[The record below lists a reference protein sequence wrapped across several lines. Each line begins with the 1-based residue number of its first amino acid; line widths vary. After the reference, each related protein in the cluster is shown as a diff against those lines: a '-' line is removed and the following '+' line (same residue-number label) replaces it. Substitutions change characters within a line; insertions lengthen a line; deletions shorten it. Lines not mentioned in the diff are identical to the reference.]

1 MIDRSSRRRF
11 GQNYLTDKSVIY
23 QIVDK
28 INPGKEDSFIEI
40 GPGQGA
46 ITGSIKNSS
55 QNLTLI
61 EFDKENIAYLKSSL
75 GDGIKIYEE
84 DVLKIDLSFIKNNDR
99 VIGNLPYN
107 IASQIILRFLELN
120 TKIFDMHFMVQKE
133 MAEVLTSSPG
143 NKSWNKFA
151 VKVAFF
157 YETEILL
164 DISPEAFDIKPKV
177 DSSLVR
183 FKPIN
188 SQAFEIKKLF
198 QIIDLSFQSK
208 RKTIFNNLKKHNIN
222 WEKLKF
228 DKNLRAEQLSL
239 EDFLEIYSS
248 KSLKDQDYLNKYVL
262 KVHGAMKTGLL
273 HSKILTTIRDPRD
286 VCASFKEFMKSD
298 FESALTAAKGMIK
311 LVKIQNMLV
320 IIPLVSHCI
329 QV

>member
-11 GQNYLTDKSVIY
+11 GQNYLSDKSVIY

-28 INPGKEDSFIEI
+28 INPAKEDSFIEI

-46 ITGSIKNSS
+46 ITEGIKNNSK
-55 QNLTLI
+55 NLTLI
-61 EFDKENIAYLKSSL
+61 EIDRKNVAYLKNSL
-75 GDGIKIYEE
+75 GNEIEIFEE

-99 VIGNLPYN
+99 IVGNLPYN

-120 TKIFDMHFMVQKE
+120 KKISDMHFMVQKE

-157 YETEILL
+157 YETEILM

-239 EDFLEIYSS
+239 EDFSEIY
-248 KSLKDQDYLNKYVL
+248 KN
-262 KVHGAMKTGLL
+262 A
-273 HSKILTTIRDPRD
+273 
-286 VCASFKEFMKSD
+286 
-298 FESALTAAKGMIK
+298 
-311 LVKIQNMLV
+311 
-320 IIPLVSHCI
+320 
-329 QV
+329 

>member
-61 EFDKENIAYLKSSL
+61 EIDKENIAYLKSSL
-75 GDGIKIYEE
+75 GDGIKIFEE

-188 SQAFEIKKLF
+188 SQTFEIKKLF

-208 RKTIFNNLKKHNIN
+208 RKTIFNNLKNHNIN

-239 EDFLEIYSS
+239 EDFLEIY
-248 KSLKDQDYLNKYVL
+248 KN
-262 KVHGAMKTGLL
+262 A
-273 HSKILTTIRDPRD
+273 
-286 VCASFKEFMKSD
+286 
-298 FESALTAAKGMIK
+298 
-311 LVKIQNMLV
+311 
-320 IIPLVSHCI
+320 
-329 QV
+329 

>member
-61 EFDKENIAYLKSSL
+61 EIDKENIAYLKSSL
-75 GDGIKIYEE
+75 GNEIKIFEE

-183 FKPIN
+183 FKPID

-239 EDFLEIYSS
+239 EDFLEIY
-248 KSLKDQDYLNKYVL
+248 KN
-262 KVHGAMKTGLL
+262 A
-273 HSKILTTIRDPRD
+273 
-286 VCASFKEFMKSD
+286 
-298 FESALTAAKGMIK
+298 
-311 LVKIQNMLV
+311 
-320 IIPLVSHCI
+320 
-329 QV
+329 

>member
-28 INPGKEDSFIEI
+28 INPSKEDSFIEI

-46 ITGSIKNSS
+46 ITRSIKNRSK
-55 QNLTLI
+55 NLTLI
-61 EFDKENIAYLKSSL
+61 EIDRENVAYLRSFL
-75 GDGIKIYEE
+75 GDEIKIFEE
-84 DVLKIDLSFIKNNDR
+84 DVLKIDLSVIKNNDR

-157 YETEILL
+157 YETEILM

-177 DSSLVR
+177 NSSLVR

-222 WEKLKF
+222 WERLKF

-239 EDFLEIYSS
+239 EDFLEIY
-248 KSLKDQDYLNKYVL
+248 KNV
-262 KVHGAMKTGLL
+262 
-273 HSKILTTIRDPRD
+273 
-286 VCASFKEFMKSD
+286 
-298 FESALTAAKGMIK
+298 
-311 LVKIQNMLV
+311 
-320 IIPLVSHCI
+320 
-329 QV
+329 

>member
-11 GQNYLTDKSVIY
+11 GQNYLRDKSVIY

-28 INPGKEDSFIEI
+28 INPRKEDSFIEI

-46 ITGSIKNSS
+46 ITEGIKNNSK
-55 QNLTLI
+55 NLTLI
-61 EFDKENIAYLKSSL
+61 EIDKENVAYLKNSL
-75 GDGIKIYEE
+75 GNEIKIFEE
-84 DVLKIDLSFIKNNDR
+84 DILKIDLSFIKNNDR
-99 VIGNLPYN
+99 IIGNLPYN

-120 TKIFDMHFMVQKE
+120 KKISDMHFMVQKE

-157 YETEILL
+157 YETEILM

-239 EDFLEIYSS
+239 EDFLEIY
-248 KSLKDQDYLNKYVL
+248 KN
-262 KVHGAMKTGLL
+262 A
-273 HSKILTTIRDPRD
+273 
-286 VCASFKEFMKSD
+286 
-298 FESALTAAKGMIK
+298 
-311 LVKIQNMLV
+311 
-320 IIPLVSHCI
+320 
-329 QV
+329 

>member
-11 GQNYLTDKSVIY
+11 GQNYLKDKSVIY

-28 INPGKEDSFIEI
+28 IDPRKEDSFIEI

-46 ITGSIKNSS
+46 ITGAIKNNSK
-55 QNLTLI
+55 NLALVEI
-61 EFDKENIAYLKSSL
+61 DKENVAYLKNSL
-75 GDGIKIYEE
+75 GNEIKIFEE
-84 DVLKIDLSFIKNNDR
+84 DVLKIDLGFIKNNDR
-99 VIGNLPYN
+99 IVGNLPYN

-120 TKIFDMHFMVQKE
+120 KKIFDMHFMVQKE

-157 YETEILL
+157 YETEILM
-164 DISPEAFDIKPKV
+164 DISPEAFDIKPNV

-198 QIIDLSFQSK
+198 QIIDFCFQSK

-222 WEKLKF
+222 WDKLKF

-239 EDFLEIYSS
+239 EDFLEIY
-248 KSLKDQDYLNKYVL
+248 KN
-262 KVHGAMKTGLL
+262 A
-273 HSKILTTIRDPRD
+273 
-286 VCASFKEFMKSD
+286 
-298 FESALTAAKGMIK
+298 
-311 LVKIQNMLV
+311 
-320 IIPLVSHCI
+320 
-329 QV
+329 

>member
-11 GQNYLTDKSVIY
+11 GQNYLKDKSVIY

-28 INPGKEDSFIEI
+28 IDPRKEDSFIEI

-46 ITGSIKNSS
+46 ITGAIKNNSK
-55 QNLTLI
+55 NLALVEI
-61 EFDKENIAYLKSSL
+61 DKENAAYLKNSL
-75 GDGIKIYEE
+75 GNEIKIFEE
-84 DVLKIDLSFIKNNDR
+84 DVLKIDLGFIKNNDR
-99 VIGNLPYN
+99 IIGNLPYN

-120 TKIFDMHFMVQKE
+120 KKIFDMHFMVQKE

-157 YETEILL
+157 YETEILM

-239 EDFLEIYSS
+239 EDFLEIY
-248 KSLKDQDYLNKYVL
+248 KN
-262 KVHGAMKTGLL
+262 A
-273 HSKILTTIRDPRD
+273 
-286 VCASFKEFMKSD
+286 
-298 FESALTAAKGMIK
+298 
-311 LVKIQNMLV
+311 
-320 IIPLVSHCI
+320 
-329 QV
+329 

>member
-11 GQNYLTDKSVIY
+11 GQNYLRDKSVIY

-28 INPGKEDSFIEI
+28 INPRKEDSFIEI

-46 ITGSIKNSS
+46 ITGGIKNNSK
-55 QNLTLI
+55 NLTLI
-61 EFDKENIAYLKSSL
+61 EVDKENVAYLKNSL
-75 GDGIKIYEE
+75 GNEVQIFEE
-84 DVLKIDLSFIKNNDR
+84 DVLKIDLSFIENNDR
-99 VIGNLPYN
+99 IIGNLPYN

-120 TKIFDMHFMVQKE
+120 KKISDMHFMVQKE

-157 YETEILL
+157 YETEILM

-188 SQAFEIKKLF
+188 TQAFEIKKLF
-198 QIIDLSFQSK
+198 QIIDLSFQSR

-222 WEKLKF
+222 WEELKF

-239 EDFLEIYSS
+239 ENFLEIY
-248 KSLKDQDYLNKYVL
+248 KN
-262 KVHGAMKTGLL
+262 A
-273 HSKILTTIRDPRD
+273 
-286 VCASFKEFMKSD
+286 
-298 FESALTAAKGMIK
+298 
-311 LVKIQNMLV
+311 
-320 IIPLVSHCI
+320 
-329 QV
+329 

>member
-11 GQNYLTDKSVIY
+11 GQNYLRDKSVIY

-28 INPGKEDSFIEI
+28 INPRKEDSFIEI

-46 ITGSIKNSS
+46 ITGGIKNNSK
-55 QNLTLI
+55 NLTLI
-61 EFDKENIAYLKSSL
+61 EVDKENVAYLKNSL
-75 GDGIKIYEE
+75 GNEVQIFEE
-84 DVLKIDLSFIKNNDR
+84 DVLKIDLSFIENNDR
-99 VIGNLPYN
+99 IIGNLPYN

-120 TKIFDMHFMVQKE
+120 KKISDMHFMVQKE

-157 YETEILL
+157 YETEILM

-188 SQAFEIKKLF
+188 SKVLEIKKLF

-239 EDFLEIYSS
+239 ENFLEIY
-248 KSLKDQDYLNKYVL
+248 KN
-262 KVHGAMKTGLL
+262 A
-273 HSKILTTIRDPRD
+273 
-286 VCASFKEFMKSD
+286 
-298 FESALTAAKGMIK
+298 
-311 LVKIQNMLV
+311 
-320 IIPLVSHCI
+320 
-329 QV
+329 

>member
-1 MIDRSSRRRF
+1 MVDRSARRRF
-11 GQNYLTDKSVIY
+11 GQNYLIDKSVIY

-46 ITGSIKNSS
+46 ITGSIKNNSK
-55 QNLTLI
+55 NLTLI
-61 EFDKENIAYLKSSL
+61 EIDKDNIAYLKKSFGSE
-75 GDGIKIYEE
+75 IKIFED

-99 VIGNLPYN
+99 IIGNLPYN

-120 TKIFDMHFMVQKE
+120 KKISDMHFMVQKE

-157 YETEILL
+157 YETEILM

-198 QIIDLSFQSK
+198 QIIDLSFRSK
-208 RKTIFNNLKKHNIN
+208 RKTIFNNLKKYNIN

-228 DKNLRAEQLSL
+228 DKNLRAEQLGL
-239 EDFLEIYSS
+239 EDFLEIY
-248 KSLKDQDYLNKYVL
+248 KN
-262 KVHGAMKTGLL
+262 A
-273 HSKILTTIRDPRD
+273 
-286 VCASFKEFMKSD
+286 
-298 FESALTAAKGMIK
+298 
-311 LVKIQNMLV
+311 
-320 IIPLVSHCI
+320 
-329 QV
+329 

>member
-11 GQNYLTDKSVIY
+11 GQNYLTDKSVVY

-61 EFDKENIAYLKSSL
+61 EIDKENIAYLKSSL
-75 GDGIKIYEE
+75 GDGIKIFEE

-120 TKIFDMHFMVQKE
+120 SKIFDMHFMVQKE

-239 EDFLEIYSS
+239 EDFLEIY
-248 KSLKDQDYLNKYVL
+248 KN
-262 KVHGAMKTGLL
+262 A
-273 HSKILTTIRDPRD
+273 
-286 VCASFKEFMKSD
+286 
-298 FESALTAAKGMIK
+298 
-311 LVKIQNMLV
+311 
-320 IIPLVSHCI
+320 
-329 QV
+329 

>member
-61 EFDKENIAYLKSSL
+61 EIDKENIAYLKSSL

-188 SQAFEIKKLF
+188 SQAFEIQKLF

-239 EDFLEIYSS
+239 ENFLEIY
-248 KSLKDQDYLNKYVL
+248 KN
-262 KVHGAMKTGLL
+262 A
-273 HSKILTTIRDPRD
+273 
-286 VCASFKEFMKSD
+286 
-298 FESALTAAKGMIK
+298 
-311 LVKIQNMLV
+311 
-320 IIPLVSHCI
+320 
-329 QV
+329 

>member
-11 GQNYLTDKSVIY
+11 GQNYLKDKSVIY

-28 INPGKEDSFIEI
+28 IDPRKEDSFIEI

-46 ITGSIKNSS
+46 ITGAIKNNSK
-55 QNLTLI
+55 NLALVEI
-61 EFDKENIAYLKSSL
+61 DKENVAYLKNSL
-75 GDGIKIYEE
+75 GNEIKIFEE

-99 VIGNLPYN
+99 IVGNLPYN

-120 TKIFDMHFMVQKE
+120 KKIFDMHFMVQKE

-157 YETEILL
+157 YETEILM

-239 EDFLEIYSS
+239 EDFLEIY
-248 KSLKDQDYLNKYVL
+248 KN
-262 KVHGAMKTGLL
+262 A
-273 HSKILTTIRDPRD
+273 
-286 VCASFKEFMKSD
+286 
-298 FESALTAAKGMIK
+298 
-311 LVKIQNMLV
+311 
-320 IIPLVSHCI
+320 
-329 QV
+329 

>member
-28 INPGKEDSFIEI
+28 INPRKEDSFIEI

-46 ITGSIKNSS
+46 ITGGIKNNSK
-55 QNLTLI
+55 NLTLI
-61 EFDKENIAYLKSSL
+61 EIDKENVAYLKNSL
-75 GDGIKIYEE
+75 GNEIKIFEE

-120 TKIFDMHFMVQKE
+120 KKISDMHFMVQKE

-157 YETEILL
+157 YETEILM

-239 EDFLEIYSS
+239 EDFLEIY
-248 KSLKDQDYLNKYVL
+248 KN
-262 KVHGAMKTGLL
+262 A
-273 HSKILTTIRDPRD
+273 
-286 VCASFKEFMKSD
+286 
-298 FESALTAAKGMIK
+298 
-311 LVKIQNMLV
+311 
-320 IIPLVSHCI
+320 
-329 QV
+329 

>member
-61 EFDKENIAYLKSSL
+61 EIDKENIAYLKSSL

-239 EDFLEIYSS
+239 ENFLEIY
-248 KSLKDQDYLNKYVL
+248 KN
-262 KVHGAMKTGLL
+262 A
-273 HSKILTTIRDPRD
+273 
-286 VCASFKEFMKSD
+286 
-298 FESALTAAKGMIK
+298 
-311 LVKIQNMLV
+311 
-320 IIPLVSHCI
+320 
-329 QV
+329 

>member
-11 GQNYLTDKSVIY
+11 GQNYLRDKSVIY

-28 INPGKEDSFIEI
+28 INPRKEDSFIEI

-46 ITGSIKNSS
+46 ITGGIKNNSK
-55 QNLTLI
+55 NLTLI
-61 EFDKENIAYLKSSL
+61 EVDKENVAYLKNSL
-75 GDGIKIYEE
+75 GNEVQIFEE
-84 DVLKIDLSFIKNNDR
+84 DILKIDLSFIENNDR
-99 VIGNLPYN
+99 IIGNLPYN

-120 TKIFDMHFMVQKE
+120 KKISDMHFMVQKE

-157 YETEILL
+157 YETEILM

-188 SQAFEIKKLF
+188 SQAFEIQKLF

-228 DKNLRAEQLSL
+228 DKNLRAEQLNL
-239 EDFLEIYSS
+239 EDFLEIY
-248 KSLKDQDYLNKYVL
+248 KN
-262 KVHGAMKTGLL
+262 A
-273 HSKILTTIRDPRD
+273 
-286 VCASFKEFMKSD
+286 
-298 FESALTAAKGMIK
+298 
-311 LVKIQNMLV
+311 
-320 IIPLVSHCI
+320 
-329 QV
+329 

>member
-61 EFDKENIAYLKSSL
+61 EIDKENIAYLKSSL
-75 GDGIKIYEE
+75 GDGIKIFEE

-188 SQAFEIKKLF
+188 SQTFEIKKLF

-208 RKTIFNNLKKHNIN
+208 RKTIFNNLKKYNVN
-222 WEKLKF
+222 WEELKF

-239 EDFLEIYSS
+239 ENFLEIY
-248 KSLKDQDYLNKYVL
+248 KN
-262 KVHGAMKTGLL
+262 A
-273 HSKILTTIRDPRD
+273 
-286 VCASFKEFMKSD
+286 
-298 FESALTAAKGMIK
+298 
-311 LVKIQNMLV
+311 
-320 IIPLVSHCI
+320 
-329 QV
+329 

>member
-11 GQNYLTDKSVIY
+11 GQNYLSDKSVIY

-28 INPGKEDSFIEI
+28 INPAKEDSFIEI

-46 ITGSIKNSS
+46 ITEGIKNNSK
-55 QNLTLI
+55 NLTLI
-61 EFDKENIAYLKSSL
+61 EIDRKNVAYLKNSL
-75 GDGIKIYEE
+75 GNEIEIFEE

-99 VIGNLPYN
+99 IVGNLPYN

-120 TKIFDMHFMVQKE
+120 NKIFDMHFMVQKE

-157 YETEILL
+157 YETEILM

-177 DSSLVR
+177 NSSLVR

-188 SQAFEIKKLF
+188 SEAFEIKKLF

-239 EDFLEIYSS
+239 EDFLEIY
-248 KSLKDQDYLNKYVL
+248 KN
-262 KVHGAMKTGLL
+262 A
-273 HSKILTTIRDPRD
+273 
-286 VCASFKEFMKSD
+286 
-298 FESALTAAKGMIK
+298 
-311 LVKIQNMLV
+311 
-320 IIPLVSHCI
+320 
-329 QV
+329 

>member
-28 INPGKEDSFIEI
+28 INPSKEDSFIEI

-46 ITGSIKNSS
+46 ITGSIKNRSK
-55 QNLTLI
+55 NLTLI
-61 EFDKENIAYLKSSL
+61 EIDKENVAYLRSFL
-75 GDGIKIYEE
+75 GDEIKIFEE
-84 DVLKIDLSFIKNNDR
+84 DVLKIDLSVIKNNDR

-120 TKIFDMHFMVQKE
+120 KKISDMHFMVQKE

-157 YETEILL
+157 YETEILM

-177 DSSLVR
+177 NSSLVR

-188 SQAFEIKKLF
+188 SQAFEIQKLF

-208 RKTIFNNLKKHNIN
+208 RKTIFNNLKNHNIN

-239 EDFLEIYSS
+239 EDFLEIY
-248 KSLKDQDYLNKYVL
+248 KN
-262 KVHGAMKTGLL
+262 A
-273 HSKILTTIRDPRD
+273 
-286 VCASFKEFMKSD
+286 
-298 FESALTAAKGMIK
+298 
-311 LVKIQNMLV
+311 
-320 IIPLVSHCI
+320 
-329 QV
+329 

>member
-11 GQNYLTDKSVIY
+11 GQNYLTDKSVVY

-55 QNLTLI
+55 KNLTLI
-61 EFDKENIAYLKSSL
+61 EIDKENIAYLKSSL
-75 GDGIKIYEE
+75 GDGIKIFEE

-183 FKPIN
+183 FKPKN
-188 SQAFEIKKLF
+188 SQDFEIKKLF

-239 EDFLEIYSS
+239 QDFLEIY
-248 KSLKDQDYLNKYVL
+248 KN
-262 KVHGAMKTGLL
+262 A
-273 HSKILTTIRDPRD
+273 
-286 VCASFKEFMKSD
+286 
-298 FESALTAAKGMIK
+298 
-311 LVKIQNMLV
+311 
-320 IIPLVSHCI
+320 
-329 QV
+329 

>member
-11 GQNYLTDKSVIY
+11 GQNYITDKSVIY

-28 INPGKEDSFIEI
+28 ISPGKEDSFIEI

-61 EFDKENIAYLKSSL
+61 EIDKENIAYLKSSL

-198 QIIDLSFQSK
+198 QIIDLS
-208 RKTIFNNLKKHNIN
+208 
-222 WEKLKF
+222 
-228 DKNLRAEQLSL
+228 LSL
-239 EDFLEIYSS
+239 I
-248 KSLKDQDYLNKYVL
+248 
-262 KVHGAMKTGLL
+262 H
-273 HSKILTTIRDPRD
+273 I
-286 VCASFKEFMKSD
+286 
-298 FESALTAAKGMIK
+298 
-311 LVKIQNMLV
+311 
-320 IIPLVSHCI
+320 
-329 QV
+329 

>member
-11 GQNYLTDKSVIY
+11 GQNYLRDKSVIY

-28 INPGKEDSFIEI
+28 INPRKEDSFIEI

-46 ITGSIKNSS
+46 ITAGIKNNTK
-55 QNLTLI
+55 NLTLI
-61 EFDKENIAYLKSSL
+61 EIDRENVAYLKNSL
-75 GDGIKIYEE
+75 GNEIEIIEE
-84 DVLKIDLSFIKNNDR
+84 DILKIDIWFIKNNDR
-99 VIGNLPYN
+99 IIGNLPYN

-120 TKIFDMHFMVQKE
+120 KKISDMHFMVQKE

-157 YETEILL
+157 YETEILM

-208 RKTIFNNLKKHNIN
+208 RKTIFNNLKKNKIN
-222 WEKLKF
+222 CEKLKF
-228 DKNLRAEQLSL
+228 DKNLRAEQRSL
-239 EDFLEIYSS
+239 EDFLEIY
-248 KSLKDQDYLNKYVL
+248 KN
-262 KVHGAMKTGLL
+262 A
-273 HSKILTTIRDPRD
+273 
-286 VCASFKEFMKSD
+286 
-298 FESALTAAKGMIK
+298 
-311 LVKIQNMLV
+311 
-320 IIPLVSHCI
+320 
-329 QV
+329 

>member
-11 GQNYLTDKSVIY
+11 GQNYLRDKSVIY

-28 INPGKEDSFIEI
+28 INPRKEDSFIEI

-46 ITGSIKNSS
+46 ITEGIKNNSK
-55 QNLTLI
+55 NLTLI
-61 EFDKENIAYLKSSL
+61 EIDKENVAYLKNSL
-75 GDGIKIYEE
+75 GKEIEIFEE

-99 VIGNLPYN
+99 IVGNLPYN

-120 TKIFDMHFMVQKE
+120 EKISDMHFMVQKE

-157 YETEILL
+157 YETEILM

-239 EDFLEIYSS
+239 EDFLEIY
-248 KSLKDQDYLNKYVL
+248 KN
-262 KVHGAMKTGLL
+262 A
-273 HSKILTTIRDPRD
+273 
-286 VCASFKEFMKSD
+286 
-298 FESALTAAKGMIK
+298 
-311 LVKIQNMLV
+311 
-320 IIPLVSHCI
+320 
-329 QV
+329 

>member
-11 GQNYLTDKSVIY
+11 GQNYITDKSVIY

-28 INPGKEDSFIEI
+28 ISPGKEDSFIEI

-61 EFDKENIAYLKSSL
+61 EIDKENIAYLKSSL
-75 GDGIKIYEE
+75 GDGIKIFEE

-157 YETEILL
+157 YETEVLL

-239 EDFLEIYSS
+239 EDFLEIY
-248 KSLKDQDYLNKYVL
+248 KN
-262 KVHGAMKTGLL
+262 A
-273 HSKILTTIRDPRD
+273 
-286 VCASFKEFMKSD
+286 
-298 FESALTAAKGMIK
+298 
-311 LVKIQNMLV
+311 
-320 IIPLVSHCI
+320 
-329 QV
+329 

>member
-11 GQNYLTDKSVIY
+11 GQNYLKDKSVIY

-28 INPGKEDSFIEI
+28 IDPRKEDSFIEI

-46 ITGSIKNSS
+46 ITGAIKNNSK
-55 QNLTLI
+55 NLALVEI
-61 EFDKENIAYLKSSL
+61 DKENVAYLKNSL
-75 GDGIKIYEE
+75 GNEIKIFEE
-84 DVLKIDLSFIKNNDR
+84 DVLKIDLGFIKNNDR
-99 VIGNLPYN
+99 IIGNLPYN

-120 TKIFDMHFMVQKE
+120 KKISDMHFMVQKE

-157 YETEILL
+157 YETEILM
-164 DISPEAFDIKPKV
+164 DISPEAFDIKPNV

-198 QIIDLSFQSK
+198 QIIDFCFQSK

-222 WEKLKF
+222 WDKLKF

-239 EDFLEIYSS
+239 EDFLEIY
-248 KSLKDQDYLNKYVL
+248 KN
-262 KVHGAMKTGLL
+262 A
-273 HSKILTTIRDPRD
+273 
-286 VCASFKEFMKSD
+286 
-298 FESALTAAKGMIK
+298 
-311 LVKIQNMLV
+311 
-320 IIPLVSHCI
+320 
-329 QV
+329 

>member
-11 GQNYLTDKSVIY
+11 GQNYLRDKSVIY

-28 INPGKEDSFIEI
+28 INPKKEDSFIEI

-46 ITGSIKNSS
+46 ITGAIKNNSK
-55 QNLTLI
+55 NLTLVEI
-61 EFDKENIAYLKSSL
+61 DKENVAYLKNSL
-75 GDGIKIYEE
+75 GNEIKIFEE
-84 DVLKIDLSFIKNNDR
+84 DVLKIDLGFIKNNDR
-99 VIGNLPYN
+99 IIGNLPYN

-120 TKIFDMHFMVQKE
+120 KKIFDMHFMVQKE

-157 YETEILL
+157 YETEILM

-239 EDFLEIYSS
+239 EDFLEIY
-248 KSLKDQDYLNKYVL
+248 KN
-262 KVHGAMKTGLL
+262 A
-273 HSKILTTIRDPRD
+273 
-286 VCASFKEFMKSD
+286 
-298 FESALTAAKGMIK
+298 
-311 LVKIQNMLV
+311 
-320 IIPLVSHCI
+320 
-329 QV
+329 

>member
-1 MIDRSSRRRF
+1 MVDRSARRRF
-11 GQNYLTDKSVIY
+11 GQNYLIDKSVIY

-46 ITGSIKNSS
+46 ITGSIKNNSK
-55 QNLTLI
+55 NLTLI
-61 EFDKENIAYLKSSL
+61 EIDKDNIAYLKKSFGSE
-75 GDGIKIYEE
+75 IKIFED

-99 VIGNLPYN
+99 IIGNLPYN

-120 TKIFDMHFMVQKE
+120 KKISDMHFMVQKE

-157 YETEILL
+157 YETEILM
-164 DISPEAFDIKPKV
+164 DISPEAFDIKPNV

-198 QIIDLSFQSK
+198 QIIDFCFQSK

-239 EDFLEIYSS
+239 EDFLEIY
-248 KSLKDQDYLNKYVL
+248 KN
-262 KVHGAMKTGLL
+262 A
-273 HSKILTTIRDPRD
+273 
-286 VCASFKEFMKSD
+286 
-298 FESALTAAKGMIK
+298 
-311 LVKIQNMLV
+311 
-320 IIPLVSHCI
+320 
-329 QV
+329 

>member
-11 GQNYLTDKSVIY
+11 GQNYLRDKSVIY

-28 INPGKEDSFIEI
+28 INPRKEDSFIEI

-46 ITGSIKNSS
+46 ITGGIKNNSK
-55 QNLTLI
+55 NLTLI
-61 EFDKENIAYLKSSL
+61 EIDKENVAYLKNSL
-75 GDGIKIYEE
+75 GNEIEIFEE

-99 VIGNLPYN
+99 IVGNLPYN

-120 TKIFDMHFMVQKE
+120 KKISDMHFMVQKE

-157 YETEILL
+157 YETEILM

-177 DSSLVR
+177 NSSLVR

-239 EDFLEIYSS
+239 EDFLEIY
-248 KSLKDQDYLNKYVL
+248 KN
-262 KVHGAMKTGLL
+262 A
-273 HSKILTTIRDPRD
+273 
-286 VCASFKEFMKSD
+286 
-298 FESALTAAKGMIK
+298 
-311 LVKIQNMLV
+311 
-320 IIPLVSHCI
+320 
-329 QV
+329 

>member
-11 GQNYLTDKSVIY
+11 GQNYLRDKSVIY

-28 INPGKEDSFIEI
+28 INPSKEDSFIEI

-46 ITGSIKNSS
+46 ITGSIKNRSK
-55 QNLTLI
+55 NLTLI
-61 EFDKENIAYLKSSL
+61 EIDKENVAYLKNSL
-75 GDGIKIYEE
+75 GNEIKIFEE

-99 VIGNLPYN
+99 IIGNLPYN

-120 TKIFDMHFMVQKE
+120 KKISDMHFMVQKE

-157 YETEILL
+157 YETEILM

-183 FKPIN
+183 FKTIN
-188 SQAFEIKKLF
+188 SQTFEIKKLF

-239 EDFLEIYSS
+239 EDFLEIY
-248 KSLKDQDYLNKYVL
+248 KN
-262 KVHGAMKTGLL
+262 A
-273 HSKILTTIRDPRD
+273 
-286 VCASFKEFMKSD
+286 
-298 FESALTAAKGMIK
+298 
-311 LVKIQNMLV
+311 
-320 IIPLVSHCI
+320 
-329 QV
+329 

>member
-46 ITGSIKNSS
+46 ITESIKNSS

-61 EFDKENIAYLKSSL
+61 EIDKENIAYLKSSL
-75 GDGIKIYEE
+75 GDGIKIFEE

-239 EDFLEIYSS
+239 EDFLEIY
-248 KSLKDQDYLNKYVL
+248 KN
-262 KVHGAMKTGLL
+262 A
-273 HSKILTTIRDPRD
+273 
-286 VCASFKEFMKSD
+286 
-298 FESALTAAKGMIK
+298 
-311 LVKIQNMLV
+311 
-320 IIPLVSHCI
+320 
-329 QV
+329 

>member
-61 EFDKENIAYLKSSL
+61 EIDRENIAYLKSSL
-75 GDGIKIYEE
+75 GDGIKIFEK
-84 DVLKIDLSFIKNNDR
+84 DVLKIDLSFVKNNDR
-99 VIGNLPYN
+99 IIGNLPYN

-120 TKIFDMHFMVQKE
+120 KKISDMHFMVQKE

-157 YETEILL
+157 YETEILM

-188 SQAFEIKKLF
+188 SQAFEIQKLF

-208 RKTIFNNLKKHNIN
+208 RKTIFNNLNKYNVN
-222 WEKLKF
+222 WEELKF

-239 EDFLEIYSS
+239 ENFLEIY
-248 KSLKDQDYLNKYVL
+248 KN
-262 KVHGAMKTGLL
+262 A
-273 HSKILTTIRDPRD
+273 
-286 VCASFKEFMKSD
+286 
-298 FESALTAAKGMIK
+298 
-311 LVKIQNMLV
+311 
-320 IIPLVSHCI
+320 
-329 QV
+329 

>member
-11 GQNYLTDKSVIY
+11 GQNYLRDKSVIY

-28 INPGKEDSFIEI
+28 INPRKEDSFIEI

-46 ITGSIKNSS
+46 ITGGIKNNSK
-55 QNLTLI
+55 NLTLI
-61 EFDKENIAYLKSSL
+61 EVDKENVAYLKNSL
-75 GDGIKIYEE
+75 GNEVQIFEE
-84 DVLKIDLSFIKNNDR
+84 DVLKIDLSFIENNDR
-99 VIGNLPYN
+99 IIGNLPYN

-120 TKIFDMHFMVQKE
+120 KKISDMHFMVQKE

-157 YETEILL
+157 YETEILM

-239 EDFLEIYSS
+239 GDFLEIY
-248 KSLKDQDYLNKYVL
+248 KN
-262 KVHGAMKTGLL
+262 A
-273 HSKILTTIRDPRD
+273 
-286 VCASFKEFMKSD
+286 
-298 FESALTAAKGMIK
+298 
-311 LVKIQNMLV
+311 
-320 IIPLVSHCI
+320 
-329 QV
+329 